1 MNLHSLVVD
10 SPVVWS
16 LGLLIHL
23 ISACTFHDLSR
34 LVSTVLFP
42 PARSGACLISLIACP
57 RAAATAAVAANNAI
71 RPSLLYTRLD
81 STSAACCTCWHLP
94 AFCCSCC
101 CCDPPIVTVSSPR
114 RVPPAA
120 PTGISPRVVVSA
132 AVVAPVAIAIRQSL
146 LYSPRQSPSAAST
159 GTSLCVVAS
168 AVAVAPV
175 ATSIAIR
182 PSLLCTRLDN
192 CRLLAPA
199 LHAAAAAAASTFH
212 NSSSVVEHQLAHFPY
227 IHTPFAPRAAPGSV

>member
-1 MNLHSLVVD
+1 L
-10 SPVVWS
+10 
-16 LGLLIHL
+16 
-23 ISACTFHDLSR
+23 
-34 LVSTVLFP
+34 
-42 PARSGACLISLIACP
+42 
-57 RAAATAAVAANNAI
+57 
-71 RPSLLYTRLD
+71 
-81 STSAACCTCWHLP
+81 
-94 AFCCSCC
+94 CCSCC

-146 LYSPRQSPSAAST
+146 LYSPRQSPCAAST

-192 CRLLAPA
+192 CRLLHLLAPA
-199 LHAAAAAAASTFH
+199 LHTAAAASTFH

-227 IHTPFAPRAAPGSV
+227 IHTPFPPVRHPAVSDGRCVGHGRRSACLHRRHLEEPGGEQCHMCI